1 MKTCI
6 KCGSVNK
13 DDNNFCN
20 SCGSPEFQPM
30 AETAP
35 APAQAPMM
43 PPPVNPVMMPKKK
56 PEYTM
61 FDLFTIFGFVASIIG
76 NFVIALVLEPLAL
89 AAAIAG
95 FARGKRYRGLAIA
108 AIVIAAIGL
117 LIRFFITLNDN
128 GLIPEWMITGTLDS

>member
-6 KCGSVNK
+6 KCGALNK

-20 SCGSPEFQPM
+20 SCGSPEFRPI
-30 AETAP
+30 AENTTNPNAAP
-35 APAQAPMM
+35 VAPMPAVM
-43 PPPVNPVMMPKKK
+43 PIRKK

-61 FDLFTIFGFVASIIG
+61 FDLFTIFGFVAAIIG
-76 NFVIALVLEPLAL
+76 NFVIGLVLEPLAL
-89 AAAIAG
+89 ASAIAG

-117 LIRFFITLNDN
+117 LIRFFITLHDN
-128 GLIPEWMITGTLDS
+128 GIIPEWMITGTLDS

>member
-1 MKTCI
+1 MKTCL
-6 KCGSVNK
+6 KCGAVNK
-13 DDNNFCN
+13 DENNFCN
-20 SCGSPEFQPM
+20 SCGAPEFKPM
-30 AETAP
+30 AEETTNPNAAPVP
-35 APAQAPMM
+35 APIHT
-43 PPPVNPVMMPKKK
+43 VHKK

-128 GLIPEWMITGTLDS
+128 GIIPEWMITGTLDT

>member
-1 MKTCI
+1 MKTCV
-6 KCGSVNK
+6 KCGAVNK

-20 SCGSPEFQPM
+20 SCGAPEFKPM
-30 AETAP
+30 AENTTNPNAAP
-35 APAQAPMM
+35 V
-43 PPPVNPVMMPKKK
+43 PPPINPVVMAPRKK

-61 FDLFTIFGFVASIIG
+61 FDLFTIFGFVAAIIG

-89 AAAIAG
+89 AASIAG

-117 LIRFFITLNDN
+117 LIRFFITLHDN